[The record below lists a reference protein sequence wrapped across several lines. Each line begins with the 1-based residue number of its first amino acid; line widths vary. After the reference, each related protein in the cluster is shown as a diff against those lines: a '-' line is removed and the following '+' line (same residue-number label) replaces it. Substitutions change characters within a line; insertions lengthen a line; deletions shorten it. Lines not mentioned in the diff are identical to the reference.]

1 MSADCASALMAG
13 KNLKLKLFEDLAIRR
28 LKRYEKNKYLNIDKI
43 KEKTSRTSLT
53 IVLSVFVFVI
63 IFSAIALTALGLWI
77 LTMAGVTVDMD
88 GDLQLGQV
96 ILFMSLISLVIGA
109 VITFF
114 SSRIPLKPVNELIN
128 KMNRLAAGDFKTRLK
143 FGETMSSH
151 PAVKELTTSFNTMA
165 EELENT
171 EMLRS
176 DFINAFS
183 HEFKTPIVSITGL
196 ANLIESGNLTE
207 QQRAQYAR
215 AIREESMRLSAMAN
229 NVLSLSKVENQ
240 TILTDVSRFNLSE
253 QVRSAV
259 LLLEEKWSDK
269 NIDLQLDF
277 DEYFI
282 EANEELLK
290 QIWINL
296 MDNAVKFVPR
306 CGTIALEVMEKE
318 NILCVKISNTGSE
331 IPPDKQDKI
340 FNKFYQADESHA
352 TQGNGIGLAIVK
364 RIIEL
369 HNGEISVSSGN
380 GITTF
385 TVILPKKQSF
395 QCK

>member
-1 MSADCASALMAG
+1 MKKPG
-13 KNLKLKLFEDLAIRR
+13 H
-28 LKRYEKNKYLNIDKI
+28 LNIDKW

-53 IVLSVFVFVI
+53 LVLSVFVFII

-77 LTMAGVTVDMD
+77 LTKAGVTVDMD

-114 SSRIPLKPVNELIN
+114 GSRIPLKPVNELIN

-165 EELENT
+165 EELENI
-171 EMLRS
+171 EMLRN
-176 DFINAFS
+176 DFINSFS

-196 ANLIESGNLTE
+196 ANLIESGNLTDE
-207 QQRAQYAR
+207 DRVKYAR
-215 AIREESMRLSAMAN
+215 AIREESMRLSSMAS
-229 NVLSLSKVENQ
+229 NVLNLTKVENQ
-240 TILTDVSRFNLSE
+240 TILTDVSCFNLSE
-253 QVRSAV
+253 QIRSAV

-277 DEYFI
+277 DEWMI
-282 EANEELLK
+282 EANEEMLK
-290 QIWINL
+290 QVWINL
-296 MDNAVKFVPR
+296 IDNAVKFVPR
-306 CGTIALEVMEKE
+306 CGTVALDVLEKSE
-318 NILCVKISNTGSE
+318 NLGIKISNTGSE
-331 IPPDKQDKI
+331 IPHDKQEKI

-364 RIIEL
+364 RVVAL
-369 HNGEISVSSGN
+369 HNGSVGVTSQN
-380 GITTF
+380 GMTTF
-385 TVILPKKQSF
+385 TVTLPKKQRR
-395 QCK
+395 